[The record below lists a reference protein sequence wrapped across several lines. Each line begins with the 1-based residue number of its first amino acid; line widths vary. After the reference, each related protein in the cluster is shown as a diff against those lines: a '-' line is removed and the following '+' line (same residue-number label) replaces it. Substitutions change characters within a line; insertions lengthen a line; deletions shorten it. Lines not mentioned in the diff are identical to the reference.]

1 VSCKL
6 RRWPPTT
13 SIPVPRVCRPPTKRM
28 RSRRGSQRAPRL
40 TQPMASEPEP
50 APALCRRRCELAPT
64 GRWHQQ
70 FWIAVPNSC
79 RGLAR
84 HAATL
89 RLASDQR
96 GCQKAPAKP
105 AILRGPCTAFSSLGT
120 ASQMARVVS
129 IAAELYVT
137 TRRCGDAAAPGA
149 ARLATAPDGTA
160 DISPART
167 PVLGTHAGCL
177 SDSWNVCG
185 SSQPRAPLRG
195 WRCLEACPCGGS
207 DWPRSSLRS
216 FA

>member
-1 VSCKL
+1 
-6 RRWPPTT
+6 
-13 SIPVPRVCRPPTKRM
+13 M
-28 RSRRGSQRAPRL
+28 
-40 TQPMASEPEP
+40 P
-50 APALCRRRCELAPT
+50 APLRIGAHWPLAPT
-64 GRWHQQ
+64 VLDRCSQ
-70 FWIAVPNSC
+70 FV
-79 RGLAR
+79 
-84 HAATL
+84 
-89 RLASDQR
+89 QR
-96 GCQKAPAKP
+96 VGTSRCHAPAGVRSARLP
-105 AILRGPCTAFSSLGT
+105 ESPGQASNPPRPPHTFSSLGT